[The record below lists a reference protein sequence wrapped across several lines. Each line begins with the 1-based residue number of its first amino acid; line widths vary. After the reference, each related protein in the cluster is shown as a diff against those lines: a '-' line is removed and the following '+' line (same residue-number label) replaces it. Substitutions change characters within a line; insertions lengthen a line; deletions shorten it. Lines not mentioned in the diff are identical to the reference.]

1 MRTVDIWTK
10 VSSISDQLQSTT
22 DPERRSAFENLREL
36 WISLANEA
44 ATGVDSSSQE
54 CRRLLAIEQLIS
66 DLPMSGSVH

>member
-22 DPERRSAFENLREL
+22 DPQRRVAFENLRAL
-36 WISLANEA
+36 WINLANA
-44 ATGVDSSSQE
+44 ASGVDSSSPE

>member
-22 DPERRSAFENLREL
+22 DPERRLAFENLREL
-36 WISLANEA
+36 WINLANEA
-44 ATGVDSSSQE
+44 ASGLDSSSPE

>member
-22 DPERRSAFENLREL
+22 DPQRRVAFENLRSL
-36 WISLANEA
+36 WIDLANA
-44 ATGVDSSSQE
+44 AAAGVDSSSPE